1 VRLPTVLTEG
11 EVRRLLEAL
20 SGSARLM
27 AALLYGA
34 GLRQIECLTLR
45 VKDIDFAYRQ
55 IIVRDG
61 KGARDRATMLPE
73 NLVQPLHSHLGKVR
87 LLHRGDRREGCGEVW
102 LPHALSRKYPRAGYE
117 WGWQFVFPSGKRSL
131 DPSSSARAVKRA
143 ARAAA
148 MVKPVSCHT
157 LRHAPTR
164 ARLRHPHGA
173 GAARAFRRVDHHG
186 LHARHEQGRTRGTEP
201 AGPA

>member
-1 VRLPTVLTEG
+1 
-11 EVRRLLEAL
+11 
-20 SGSARLM
+20 M

-34 GLRQIECLTLR
+34 GLRQIECLALR

-102 LPHALSRKYPRAGYE
+102 LPHALFAEVPARGVRMGLAVRVRPA
-117 WGWQFVFPSGKRSL
+117 
-131 DPSSSARAVKRA
+131 SARWIHRA
-143 ARAAA
+143 APNAGTMSIRI
-148 MVKPVSCHT
+148 
-157 LRHAPTR
+157 LWR
-164 ARLRHPHGA
+164 AR
-173 GAARAFRRVDHHG
+173 
-186 LHARHEQGRTRGTEP
+186 
-201 AGPA
+201 